1 MNWKR
6 LCFTMSLSALCV
18 VYNALSVDAQTC
30 DPNLTY
36 PNNPP
41 GPEGGCGDYED
52 CNENG
57 AFDIGEPC
65 HEHHDDD
72 GEHHDDDGEHHG
84 WYCRIC
90 EVHFDTEAEMDA
102 HAEEAGHLDHHGE
115 PGDHGDGEHHDG
127 RYCRICDIFYETK
140 EEMNAHAEEAGHLDH
155 HVQTCD
161 PNLTYPN
168 NPPGSEG
175 GCGDYED
182 CNENGAFDIGEPCH
196 EHHAD
201 DD

>member
-41 GPEGGCGDYED
+41 GPDGGCGDYED

-72 GEHHDDDGEHHG
+72 GEHHDDDGEHHDDDGEHHG

-90 EVHFDTEAEMDA
+90 EVHFDTEAEMD
-102 HAEEAGHLDHHGE
+102 
-115 PGDHGDGEHHDG
+115 
-127 RYCRICDIFYETK
+127 
-140 EEMNAHAEEAGHLDH
+140 AHAEEAGHLDH

>member
-6 LCFTMSLSALCV
+6 LFLTMSLSALCV
-18 VYNALSVDAQTC
+18 VFNALSVDAQTC

-72 GEHHDDDGEHHG
+72 GEHHD
-84 WYCRIC
+84 
-90 EVHFDTEAEMDA
+90 AED
-102 HAEEAGHLDHHGE
+102 AGHLDDHGE

-127 RYCRICDIFYETK
+127 RYCRICDISFDTK
-140 EEMNAHAEEAGHLDH
+140 EEMDAHAEDAGHLDDH
-155 HVQTCD
+155 
-161 PNLTYPN
+161 
-168 NPPGSEG
+168 G
-175 GCGDYED
+175 
-182 CNENGAFDIGEPCH
+182 
-196 EHHAD
+196 EHHDEDGEHHDEDGEHHDEDGEHHDED
-201 DD
+201 D

>member
-1 MNWKR
+1 MKAATWFVAVQELGLGIQYSSDRTFVESGPSRHLTGGNQMNWKR

-18 VYNALSVDAQTC
+18 VYNALSVDA
-30 DPNLTY
+30 
-36 PNNPP
+36 
-41 GPEGGCGDYED
+41 
-52 CNENG
+52 
-57 AFDIGEPC
+57 
-65 HEHHDDD
+65 
-72 GEHHDDDGEHHG
+72 
-84 WYCRIC
+84 
-90 EVHFDTEAEMDA
+90 
-102 HAEEAGHLDHHGE
+102 
-115 PGDHGDGEHHDG
+115 
-127 RYCRICDIFYETK
+127 
-140 EEMNAHAEEAGHLDH
+140 
-155 HVQTCD
+155 QTCD